1 MKKMTKAVALVLVLV
16 LATGMLAGCG
26 AGGSDKNDKGQ
37 TVINVGNWPAKEGID
52 LTNIEARKVAFEAA
66 NPDVE
71 VKPDMWNFDRKTF
84 YAKAAGGQLPT
95 VYQAGFTEVA
105 EIINSELS
113 SDLTAATKEKGIYDM
128 LNPQVRDAMGK
139 DGHVYALPKVVDVM
153 GLAYNTELFEKAGLV
168 EADGTPKAPKTWDEF
183 VEFAVQIKEKTGK
196 AGIVFPTSKHGGW
209 LFTIIGWGHGV
220 DFMEKDENGK
230 WKATFNTPEAVKAL
244 QWVKD
249 LKWKYDVVPAQAL
262 VTGDQWWELLGT
274 GNAGM
279 TIAAPSGAVPSV
291 VRYGMTPKQ
300 LGFLPMPAGPEKH
313 VTLITGEIWC
323 ISQAATEAQ
332 IDAGVRWLQT
342 ASNFEVTEE
351 FKQTKQDEIA
361 KKKESNQ
368 LIGVKLMNPWS
379 KESEAYQYE
388 HALIDEN
395 INIDPKQVKL
405 YNDFVADC
413 PAEIQAE
420 EPVCCQELYETLG
433 ACMQELFTNKDADC
447 AELLAKAAADFQS
460 NYLDNVEY

>member
-1 MKKMTKAVALVLVLV
+1 
-16 LATGMLAGCG
+16 
-26 AGGSDKNDKGQ
+26 
-37 TVINVGNWPAKEGID
+37 
-52 LTNIEARKVAFEAA
+52 
-66 NPDVE
+66 
-71 VKPDMWNFDRKTF
+71 
-84 YAKAAGGQLPT
+84 
-95 VYQAGFTEVA
+95 
-105 EIINSELS
+105 
-113 SDLTAATKEKGIYDM
+113 
-128 LNPQVRDAMGK
+128 
-139 DGHVYALPKVVDVM
+139 
-153 GLAYNTELFEKAGLV
+153 
-168 EADGTPKAPKTWDEF
+168 
-183 VEFAVQIKEKTGK
+183 
-196 AGIVFPTSKHGGW
+196 
-209 LFTIIGWGHGV
+209 
-220 DFMEKDENGK
+220 
-230 WKATFNTPEAVKAL
+230 
-244 QWVKD
+244 
-249 LKWKYDVVPAQAL
+249 
-262 VTGDQWWELLGT
+262 
-274 GNAGM
+274 
-279 TIAAPSGAVPSV
+279 
-291 VRYGMTPKQ
+291 
-300 LGFLPMPAGPEKH
+300 LPMPAGPEKH